1 MRLKEIEKELKRLLS
16 LSYGNVTQSK
26 PIPGTKRRHAPLDSA
41 AKTVKIVVTHET
53 GYEKRYT
60 LTPSMAAIAQPLGR
74 KSWRSFAYN
83 AYENDTIRQYM
94 VKRLLK
100 GLNREIVSLLSNST
114 LITTDCNIALK
125 QFDWGSLHNTIKS
138 TAPLL
143 HAFLETCIPQC
154 SSMKQ
159 CAIVMC
165 TVILLKTHRRN
176 TVVQAMISI
185 LMHAGHTAKQVY
197 SRLQKLGICLS
208 STATWALIDNMGQDH
223 DTSVKQWME
232 SLKKTICTDDH
243 GTAVIVPYNAS
254 SSFTKPSDD
263 DEVFNSLS
271 KYNVTASLDCS
282 SQNSLSSPEV
292 LSLSIT
298 KEGIV
303 PYNAP
308 SCSTEPSEDDE
319 VSNSSSKHNV
329 IAPLDC
335 SSQNS
340 LSSPEVSSLSNTE
353 EGIFDAPMDC
363 STPIC
368 AVNSE
373 VLDIDVSS
381 VSDPATAS
389 SMDHI
394 SSDCTLS
401 LLQSGDEGV
410 SIDTDE
416 WCGFRLVGDNIDKT
430 VGPRFM
436 RHNHQSQSLHYFNVY
451 AVKDRVDLHHLS
463 PNISMID
470 LQDVDVNRFLPSEDD
485 YAALISNFQFLI
497 AKVMAKCVPGLVHL
511 SPLLPG
517 HIQHIHSKAM
527 SMKSE
532 VVPLGVILKDEN
544 KLDDMVQIMDEL
556 HKYVPSIRSVEN
568 FEDENGDMLTMD
580 IHHFSH
586 ILLSGD
592 QLTTARAIGS
602 QRIRKN
608 SVDAVARLQGFIPV
622 TEDWHTKVCYMK
634 VYSRRHPL
642 GFYPNSHLTIASV
655 MVGTQADPMIASAYH
670 WSLLAR

>member
-271 KYNVTASLDCS
+271 KYNVTAS
-282 SQNSLSSPEV
+282 
-292 LSLSIT
+292 
-298 KEGIV
+298 
-303 PYNAP
+303 
-308 SCSTEPSEDDE
+308 
-319 VSNSSSKHNV
+319 
-329 IAPLDC
+329 LDC